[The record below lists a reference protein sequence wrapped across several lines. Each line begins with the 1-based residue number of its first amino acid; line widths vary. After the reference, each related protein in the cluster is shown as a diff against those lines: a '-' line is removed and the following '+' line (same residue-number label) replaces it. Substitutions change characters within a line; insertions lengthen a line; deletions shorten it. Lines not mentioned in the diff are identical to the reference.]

1 MAYRKQNNR
10 NKVLDI
16 VLGIVAVV
24 VLVLATLFT
33 LEVTGTVDF
42 KGIVDDVTEKVE
54 NLFEKEEVEESN
66 VLSFEIEFGGMTGTI
81 EYEEGM
87 TWAEWLESD
96 YNVHLASINDSDE
109 GKLYVSLYGLL
120 LCVDDTYVNTT
131 DLIDGSLNY
140 NFGDIGVE

>member
-42 KGIVDDVTEKVE
+42 KGMVDDVTEKVE
-54 NLFEKEEVEESN
+54 NLFEKEENIIISSITLTELENIKTSAHKDVDIKYSARKLTHL
-66 VLSFEIEFGGMTGTI
+66 LSDNPDKYQVWIFKEKM
-81 EYEEGM
+81 
-87 TWAEWLESD
+87 L
-96 YNVHLASINDSDE
+96 
-109 GKLYVSLYGLL
+109 
-120 LCVDDTYVNTT
+120 
-131 DLIDGSLNY
+131 
-140 NFGDIGVE
+140 DIF